1 MLVDLATAK
10 LHLRVDT
17 TDEDTLIAMWIGV
30 AAQQVAEFMN
40 RYVYE
45 TQEDLDAAIAAAPAA
60 LAAATVVYDAAIEA
74 ADALEEEVESDAATK
89 YAEEAYALAQTVSD
103 MTQRGMVAN
112 ESIKAAVL
120 LTTGNLYEHRGTDA
134 DELPKAARS
143 LLRPYRVAM
152 GV

>member
-17 TDEDTLIAMWIGV
+17 SDEDTLITMWIGV

-60 LAAATVVYDAAIEA
+60 LAAATVVYDAAIVA
-74 ADALEEEVESDAATK
+74 AALLEEEVESEAATK
-89 YAEEAYALAQTVSD
+89 YAEEAYSLAQTVSD
-103 MTQRGMVAN
+103 MTQRGVLAN
-112 ESIKAAVL
+112 ESIKAAAL
-120 LTTGNLYEHRGTDA
+120 LAVSNLYEHRGADA
-134 DELPKAARS
+134 DGLPKAARS
-143 LLRPYRVAM
+143 LLQPSRVAM